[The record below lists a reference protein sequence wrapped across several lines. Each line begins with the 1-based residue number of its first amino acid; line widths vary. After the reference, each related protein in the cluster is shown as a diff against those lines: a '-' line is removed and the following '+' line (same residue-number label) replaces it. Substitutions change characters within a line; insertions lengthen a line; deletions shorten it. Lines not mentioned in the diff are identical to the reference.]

1 MTGCEGKLYFI
12 RKQENFPDISVPS
25 DMYFND
31 FRRRI
36 QYMITLAENICY
48 AAEKGKAKE
57 EWNTHTLAQFRT
69 FRKQMLDIADKVG
82 GLEDNMVIEC
92 PNDEEVAKRDSETR
106 RLIDSI
112 FNRKGR

>member
-1 MTGCEGKLYFI
+1 MTGCEGRLYFV

-25 DMYFND
+25 DMYFSD

-48 AAEKGKAKE
+48 AAEKGKDKE
-57 EWNTHTLAQFRT
+57 EWNMHTLAQFKT
-69 FRKQMLDIADKVG
+69 FRKQMLDIADEVG
-82 GLEDNMVIEC
+82 ALEENMILEC
-92 PNDEEVAKRDSETR
+92 PHDDEAAKRDGETR

-112 FNRKGR
+112 FGKKGR